1 MAPVP
6 AAPNTPFSIHKL
18 VSEKKFNHFILFCII
33 ANAVLLGVQTYPQ
46 MADMYG
52 SWFNILDMVF
62 LGVFTIEILL
72 KLYVHR
78 SQYFRNGWNV
88 FDFVVVFLSI
98 ALIHSHFVSIL
109 RILRVLRVLRTIS
122 AVPSLRRLVT
132 SLFMAIPTIGSV
144 TLLMAI
150 LFYIYA
156 VIGTTFYRDIAPE
169 YFGNLQLSFLTLFQV
184 FTLESWASGVFRPIF
199 AAVPASWIYFV
210 SFILIATFIILNL
223 IVGEIVN
230 NAQKISEEQQDDANH
245 RKNEIETLREEVL
258 RNRTMLEEMKRLLTE
273 ERTHR

>member
-1 MAPVP
+1 MDRVP
-6 AAPNTPFSIHKL
+6 AAPNSIHHF
-18 VSEKKFNHFILFCII
+18 VAGKKFNGFILFCII
-33 ANAVLLGVQTYPQ
+33 VNAVLLGAQTYPQ
-46 MADMYG
+46 LGETYN
-52 SWFNILDMVF
+52 SWFIILDMVF
-62 LGVFTIEILL
+62 LGVFAMEILL

-78 SQYFRNGWNV
+78 FQYFRNGWNV
-88 FDFVVVFLSI
+88 FDFIVVFLSI
-98 ALIHSHFVSIL
+98 ALIHSHFVSVL

-156 VIGTTFYRDIAPE
+156 VIGTTFYRDISPE

-199 AAVPASWIYFV
+199 AAAPASWIYFV

-230 NAQKISEEQQDDANH
+230 NATKISEEQQDDANDRNH
-245 RKNEIETLREEVL
+245 EIETLRQEVL

-273 ERTHR
+273 DRTHR